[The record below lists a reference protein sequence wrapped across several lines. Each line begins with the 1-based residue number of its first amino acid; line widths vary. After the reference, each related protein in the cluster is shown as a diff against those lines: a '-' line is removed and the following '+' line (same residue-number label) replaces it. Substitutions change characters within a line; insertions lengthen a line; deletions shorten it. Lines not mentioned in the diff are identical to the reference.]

1 MEGRAANFKN
11 RGGHTAHAQALKRRR
26 GGSAPASARWLKA
39 QRQDL
44 LGTAAQVES
53 GRGDE
58 SHDWQVRVSSWEFFK
73 NGAGKRR
80 SLFPTRHHHPSP
92 LTTLPQRPSLPPPA
106 HVPALFMC
114 GWHLLP
120 VRLAGTWTQR
130 ARLIRQLTSLVVIST
145 AWRMWSHLHL
155 APVSQ
160 PGP

>member
-1 MEGRAANFKN
+1 MG
-11 RGGHTAHAQALKRRR
+11 L
-26 GGSAPASARWLKA
+26 ASDDRCSPHVTTTRPHLRLCPNARLC
-39 QRQDL
+39 R
-44 LGTAAQVES
+44 
-53 GRGDE
+53 
-58 SHDWQVRVSSWEFFK
+58 
-73 NGAGKRR
+73 
-80 SLFPTRHHHPSP
+80 
-92 LTTLPQRPSLPPPA
+92 PPA
-106 HVPALFMC
+106 HGPALFMC

>member
-58 SHDWQVRVSSWEFFK
+58 SHDWQVQVSSWEFFK
-73 NGAGKRR
+73 NGATIVVPHT
-80 SLFPTRHHHPSP
+80 S
-92 LTTLPQRPSLPPPA
+92 PPP
-106 HVPALFMC
+106 VPTYDSAPTPVSAAPLPMF
-114 GWHLLP
+114 LLCSC
-120 VRLAGTWTQR
+120 VAGTCFLLGLR
-130 ARLIRQLTSLVVIST
+130 VRGRNV
-145 AWRMWSHLHL
+145 RD
-155 APVSQ
+155 
-160 PGP
+160 